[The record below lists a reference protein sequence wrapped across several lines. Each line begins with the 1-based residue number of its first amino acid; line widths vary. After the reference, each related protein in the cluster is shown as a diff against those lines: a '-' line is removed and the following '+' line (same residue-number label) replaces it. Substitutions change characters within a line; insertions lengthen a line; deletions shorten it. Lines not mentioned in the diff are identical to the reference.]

1 MTKSVFRGN
10 LAALILLLNMVF
22 YDIYAGPVL
31 SLLPKIPLVLNIAS
45 DFLMFIPPV
54 AVYFLISVKGN
65 GFLLDTFNIKEMDVL
80 NILLIV
86 VISIFIQPFLMS
98 VSAVTSLF
106 FPNAASDYLKS
117 MADLPAFSTL
127 VITSLLPALF
137 EELFFRGIV
146 FSNYRNLS
154 PAKSCILCGFIFGM
168 AHLNFQQFSYA
179 FLMGC
184 VFCYFVYKTGSIF
197 SSILS
202 HFIINSSQT
211 ILSALSLKMTA
222 AANPQVLEAAQNAQT
237 TIYDLMPFFY
247 LTFLSLIPLAFAFY
261 FFNLHNSGK
270 NVLGNKM
277 AENSSDNTAYPVRWN
292 IINWPLIIIIIIFL
306 YYSFSV

>member
-10 LAALILLLNMVF
+10 IAALILLLNMVF
-22 YDIYAGPVL
+22 YDLYAGPIL
-31 SLLPKIPLVLNIAS
+31 ALLPKIPLVLSIAS
-45 DFLMFIPPV
+45 DFLVFIPPAV
-54 AVYFLISVKGN
+54 VYFLISNKGK
-65 GFLLDTFNIKEMDVL
+65 GFLCDTFNIKEMDVI

-106 FPNAASDYLKS
+106 FPNAASEYLES

-127 VITSLLPALF
+127 IITSLLPAF
-137 EELFFRGIV
+137 YEELFLRGIV
-146 FSNYRNLS
+146 FSNFRKLS
-154 PAKSCILCGFIFGM
+154 PVKACVLCGLLFGM

-202 HFIINSSQT
+202 HFLINGSQT
-211 ILSALSLKMTA
+211 ILSALSIKMTA
-222 AANPQVLEAAQNAQT
+222 AANPQALEAAQSTQA
-237 TIYDLMPFFY
+237 TIHDLIPFFY
-247 LTFLSLIPLAFAFY
+247 LTLLSLIPLAFAFY
-261 FFNLHNSGK
+261 FFNLHNSK
-270 NVLGNKM
+270 NNGFESESN
-277 AENSSDNTAYPVRWN
+277 ENAVYSLKQN
-292 IINWPLIIIIIIFL
+292 IINWPLVLIIIIFL
-306 YYSFSV
+306 YYSFSA

>member
-10 LAALILLLNMVF
+10 IAALILLLNMVF
-22 YDIYAGPVL
+22 YDLYAGPIL
-31 SLLPKIPLVLNIAS
+31 ALLPKIPLVLSIAS
-45 DFLMFIPPV
+45 DFLVFIPPAV
-54 AVYFLISVKGN
+54 VYFLISNKGK
-65 GFLLDTFNIKEMDVL
+65 GFLCDTFNIKEMDVI

-106 FPNAASDYLKS
+106 FPNAASEYLES

-127 VITSLLPALF
+127 IITSLLPAFF

-146 FSNYRNLS
+146 FSNFRKLS
-154 PAKSCILCGFIFGM
+154 PVKACVLCGLLFGM

-202 HFIINSSQT
+202 HFLINGSQT
-211 ILSALSLKMTA
+211 ILSALSIKMTA
-222 AANPQVLEAAQNAQT
+222 AANPQALEAAQSTQA
-237 TIYDLMPFFY
+237 TIHDLIPFFY
-247 LTFLSLIPLAFAFY
+247 LTLLSLIPLAFAFY
-261 FFNLHNSGK
+261 FFNLHNSK
-270 NVLGNKM
+270 NNGFESESN
-277 AENSSDNTAYPVRWN
+277 ENAVYSLKQN
-292 IINWPLIIIIIIFL
+292 IINWPLVLIIIIFL
-306 YYSFSV
+306 YYSFSA

>member
-10 LAALILLLNMVF
+10 IAALILLLNMVF
-22 YDIYAGPVL
+22 YDLYAGPIL
-31 SLLPKIPLVLNIAS
+31 ALLPKIPLVLSIAS
-45 DFLMFIPPV
+45 DFLVFIPP
-54 AVYFLISVKGN
+54 AVIYFLISNKGK
-65 GFLLDTFNIKEMDVL
+65 GFLCDTFNIKEMDVI

-106 FPNAASDYLKS
+106 FPNAASEYLES

-127 VITSLLPALF
+127 IITSLLPAFF

-146 FSNYRNLS
+146 FSNFRKLS
-154 PAKSCILCGFIFGM
+154 PVKACVLCGLLFGM

-202 HFIINSSQT
+202 HFLINGSQT
-211 ILSALSLKMTA
+211 ILSALSIKMTA
-222 AANPQVLEAAQNAQT
+222 AANPQALEAAQSTQA
-237 TIYDLMPFFY
+237 TIHDLIPFFY
-247 LTFLSLIPLAFAFY
+247 LTLLSLIPLAFAFY
-261 FFNLHNSGK
+261 FFNLHNSK
-270 NVLGNKM
+270 NNGFESESN
-277 AENSSDNTAYPVRWN
+277 ENAVYSLKQN
-292 IINWPLIIIIIIFL
+292 IINWPLVLIIIIFL
-306 YYSFSV
+306 YYSFSA

>member
-10 LAALILLLNMVF
+10 IAALILLLNMVF
-22 YDIYAGPVL
+22 YDLYAGPIL
-31 SLLPKIPLVLNIAS
+31 ALLPKIPLVLSIAS
-45 DFLMFIPPV
+45 DFLVFIPPAV
-54 AVYFLISVKGN
+54 VYFLISNKGK
-65 GFLLDTFNIKEMDVL
+65 GFLCDTFYIKEMDVI

-106 FPNAASDYLKS
+106 FPNAASEYLES

-127 VITSLLPALF
+127 IITSLLPAVL
-137 EELFFRGIV
+137 EELFFRSIV
-146 FSNYRNLS
+146 FSNFRKLS
-154 PAKSCILCGFIFGM
+154 PVKACVLCGLLFGM

-202 HFIINSSQT
+202 HFLINGSQT
-211 ILSALSLKMTA
+211 ILSALSIKMTA
-222 AANPQVLEAAQNAQT
+222 AANPQALEAAQSTQA
-237 TIYDLMPFFY
+237 TIHDLIPFFY
-247 LTFLSLIPLAFAFY
+247 LTLLSLIPLAFAFY
-261 FFNLHNSGK
+261 FFNLHNSK
-270 NVLGNKM
+270 NNGFESESN
-277 AENSSDNTAYPVRWN
+277 ENSVYSLKQN
-292 IINWPLIIIIIIFL
+292 IINWPLVLIIIIFL
-306 YYSFSV
+306 YYSFSA

>member
-10 LAALILLLNMVF
+10 IAALILLLNMVF
-22 YDIYAGPVL
+22 YDLYAGPIL
-31 SLLPKIPLVLNIAS
+31 ALLPKIPLVLSIAS
-45 DFLMFIPPV
+45 DFLVFIPPAV
-54 AVYFLISVKGN
+54 VYFLISNKGK
-65 GFLLDTFNIKEMDVL
+65 GFLCDTFYIKEMDVI

-106 FPNAASDYLKS
+106 FPNAASEYLES

-127 VITSLLPALF
+127 IITSLLPAFF

-146 FSNYRNLS
+146 FSNFRKLS
-154 PAKSCILCGFIFGM
+154 PVKACVLCGLLFGM

-202 HFIINSSQT
+202 HFLINGSQT
-211 ILSALSLKMTA
+211 ILSALSIKMTA
-222 AANPQVLEAAQNAQT
+222 AANPQALEAAQSTQA
-237 TIYDLMPFFY
+237 TIHDLIPFFY
-247 LTFLSLIPLAFAFY
+247 LTLLSLIPLAFAFY
-261 FFNLHNSGK
+261 FFNLHNSK
-270 NVLGNKM
+270 NNGFESESN
-277 AENSSDNTAYPVRWN
+277 ENAVYSLKQN
-292 IINWPLIIIIIIFL
+292 IINWPLVLIIIIFL
-306 YYSFSV
+306 YYSFSA

>member
-10 LAALILLLNMVF
+10 IAALILLLNMVF
-22 YDIYAGPVL
+22 YDLYAGPIL
-31 SLLPKIPLVLNIAS
+31 ALLPKIPLVLSIAS
-45 DFLMFIPPV
+45 DFLVFIPPAV
-54 AVYFLISVKGN
+54 VYFLISNKGK
-65 GFLLDTFNIKEMDVL
+65 GFLCDTFNIKEMDVI

-106 FPNAASDYLKS
+106 FPNAASEYLES

-127 VITSLLPALF
+127 IITSLLPAFF

-146 FSNYRNLS
+146 FSNFRKLS
-154 PAKSCILCGFIFGM
+154 PVKACVLCGLLFGM

-202 HFIINSSQT
+202 HFLINGSQT
-211 ILSALSLKMTA
+211 ILSALSIKMTA
-222 AANPQVLEAAQNAQT
+222 AANPQALEAAQNTQA
-237 TIYDLMPFFY
+237 TIHDLIPFFY
-247 LTFLSLIPLAFAFY
+247 LTLLSLIPLAFAFY
-261 FFNLHNSGK
+261 FFNLHNSK
-270 NVLGNKM
+270 NNGFESESN
-277 AENSSDNTAYPVRWN
+277 ENAVYSLKQN
-292 IINWPLIIIIIIFL
+292 IINWPLVLIIIIFL
-306 YYSFSV
+306 YYSFSA

>member
-22 YDIYAGPVL
+22 YDLYAGPL
-31 SLLPKIPLVLNIAS
+31 LALLPKIPLVLSIAG
-45 DFLMFIPPV
+45 DVFMFVPP
-54 AVYFLISVKGN
+54 AIIYFLISSKGK
-65 GFLLDTFNIKEMDVL
+65 GFLCDTFNIKELDVL

-106 FPNAASDYLKS
+106 FPNAASDYLQS
-117 MADLPAFSTL
+117 MADLPALSTL
-127 VITSLLPALF
+127 IITSLLPAFF

-146 FSNYRNLS
+146 FSNFRKLS
-154 PAKSCILCGFIFGM
+154 PVKACVLCGLLFGM

-184 VFCYFVYKTGSIF
+184 IFCYFVHKTGSIF

-202 HFIINSSQT
+202 HFLINGSQT
-211 ILSALSLKMTA
+211 ILSALSLKMA
-222 AANPQVLEAAQNAQT
+222 AANPQAIEAAQNTQATMQ
-237 TIYDLMPFFY
+237 DLIPFFY
-247 LTFLSLIPLAFAFY
+247 LTLLSLIPLAFAFF
-261 FFNLHNSGK
+261 FFNLHNSK
-270 NVLGNKM
+270 NIATGIN
-277 AENSSDNTAYPVRWN
+277 ESDESTVYSPKQN
-292 IINWPLIIIIIIFL
+292 IINWPLIISIIIFL
-306 YYSFSV
+306 FYAFSF